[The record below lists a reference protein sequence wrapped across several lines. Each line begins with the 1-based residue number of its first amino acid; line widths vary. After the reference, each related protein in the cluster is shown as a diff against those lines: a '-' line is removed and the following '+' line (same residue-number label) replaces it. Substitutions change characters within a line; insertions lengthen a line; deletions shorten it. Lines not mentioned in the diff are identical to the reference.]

1 MPSTACLFGF
11 LLTYLLASP
20 VAYAG
25 TAPLTSAHAT
35 YNTLASLTT
44 HAHCVEPAATKITTR
59 LITPIIGTAGS
70 TRALYP
76 PTLWPAP
83 PPSMPPH
90 ATPPSTHQGTYH
102 TPALHPPR
110 LVTDP
115 HTYSAHSDNQEQL
128 PRRITEK
135 TIFQL

>member
-1 MPSTACLFGF
+1 MPSTTYLFGS
-11 LLTYLLASP
+11 LLTYFLASP

-25 TAPLTSAHAT
+25 TAPTISTHAL

-110 LVTDP
+110 WITDLYT
-115 HTYSAHSDNQEQL
+115 HSAHSDNQE
-128 PRRITEK
+128 
-135 TIFQL
+135 

>member
-11 LLTYLLASP
+11 LLTYFLASP

-25 TAPLTSAHAT
+25 TAPLTSPHAP

-76 PTLWPAP
+76 PYTLACTTTQHVTTCYPTKYP
-83 PPSMPPH
+83 PGHLSIQRGSSSKKLLTKKMETTL
-90 ATPPSTHQGTYH
+90 AC
-102 TPALHPPR
+102 
-110 LVTDP
+110 
-115 HTYSAHSDNQEQL
+115 
-128 PRRITEK
+128 
-135 TIFQL
+135 

>member
-1 MPSTACLFGF
+1 MPSTACLFGS
-11 LLTYLLASP
+11 LLTYFLASP

-25 TAPLTSAHAT
+25 TAPITSAHAT

-76 PTLWPAP
+76 PLHSGLHHHPACHH
-83 PPSMPPH
+83 MLPH
-90 ATPPSTHQGTYH
+90 QVPTQGAPTKPQPFTHLGW
-102 TPALHPPR
+102 
-110 LVTDP
+110 
-115 HTYSAHSDNQEQL
+115 
-128 PRRITEK
+128 
-135 TIFQL
+135 